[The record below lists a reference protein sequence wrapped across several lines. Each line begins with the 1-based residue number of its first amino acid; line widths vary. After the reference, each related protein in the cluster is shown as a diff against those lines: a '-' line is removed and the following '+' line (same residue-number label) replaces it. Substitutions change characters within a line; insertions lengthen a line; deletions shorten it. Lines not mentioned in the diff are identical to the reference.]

1 MRVLV
6 VDDSAVVRERVVAR
20 LRDIAGVELVAET
33 RDVPGTID
41 ALESVAPDL
50 VILDL
55 NLPGK
60 SGMELLPILKT
71 RVAPLVVVVLTNE
84 TSDEC
89 GRRCRELGAD
99 YFFDKSKQ
107 FQMALDVV
115 EIASSKLGNDAERVG
130 ENLTASADERPT
142 LRSGSRRQ
150 TPSQKMRKT
159 KP

>member
-6 VDDSAVVRERVVAR
+6 VEDSAVVRERVVAR
-20 LRDIAGVELVAET
+20 IRDIAGVELVTET
-33 RDVPGTID
+33 TDIAGALD

-71 RVAPLVVVVLTNE
+71 QAAPPVVVVLTNE

-107 FQMALDVV
+107 FQMALDIV
-115 EIASSKLGNDAERVG
+115 EIASVRLGNDAQRVG
-130 ENLTASADERPT
+130 ENLTAGADERPT
-142 LRSGSRRQ
+142 MRSGSRRQ
-150 TPSQKMRKT
+150 TPSQKMRK
-159 KP
+159 P